1 MKAKPE
7 LNGMIGNCIA
17 FDKSW
22 GPKKLRKMKKKRF
35 IYIFWMIRFKFV
47 VYLEEVFRIVFNC
60 GLFGTSFWYGK
71 GI

>member
-22 GPKKLRKMKKKRF
+22 GPQLIGRDESDGIDMMNDDELDKFFFNEKRIKFLAYQNKL
-35 IYIFWMIRFKFV
+35 
-47 VYLEEVFRIVFNC
+47 
-60 GLFGTSFWYGK
+60 
-71 GI
+71 